1 MDWIRKKTGDQKEV
15 VIIIIRTI
23 VYSVKQAFRQISRN
37 RTMMFTSLFSI
48 TAMMLILGL
57 FFMLAVNID
66 VLSQR
71 AEEQFDMVELY
82 LKDSVSDTERM
93 ALSEKI
99 GAMECVETVQ
109 YVSKEKAL
117 KIMKKR
123 WGNNG
128 YLLDGLSSN
137 PLPASLQV
145 KMKTIGKTAGFVK
158 TIRKEKGV
166 EDVACRQDEIDKI
179 MKITEHIQIGAVIVI
194 FFLIIVSVVVVANT
208 IRLTV
213 LARGSAI
220 SIMKY
225 VGATNWFIRAP
236 FLMEGIIIGV
246 AAALLSAL
254 IVSGLYEAFADHYSE
269 RFLVMLSMQLLPV
282 SSLAGKVTAIFLG
295 LGISIGA
302 VGSIISM
309 RRFLET

>member
-1 MDWIRKKTGDQKEV
+1 M
-15 VIIIIRTI
+15 IILIRTA

-57 FFMLAVNID
+57 FFVLAVNID

-82 LKDSVSDTERM
+82 LQDSVSDTEWM
-93 ALSEKI
+93 ELSGRI
-99 GAMECVETVQ
+99 GAMDCVESVQ
-109 YVSKEKAL
+109 YVSKEKAM

-145 KMKTIGKTAGFVK
+145 KMKTIGKTAEFVK

-166 EDVACRQDEIDKI
+166 EDVVCRQDEIDKI

-194 FFLIIVSVVVVANT
+194 FFLIVVSVVVVANT

-213 LARGSAI
+213 LARGGAI

-246 AAALLSAL
+246 AAALLSTV
-254 IVSGLYEAFADHYSE
+254 IVSGLYGAFVDRYSE
-269 RFLVMLSMQLLPV
+269 KILVMLSMQLLPV
-282 SSLAGKVTAIFLG
+282 SGLAGKVTVIFLG

-302 VGSIISM
+302 AGSIISM
-309 RRFLET
+309 RKFLET

>member
-1 MDWIRKKTGDQKEV
+1 MDWIRKNTGDQKEV

-93 ALSEKI
+93 ELSEKI

>member
-1 MDWIRKKTGDQKEV
+1 MDWIRKNTGDQKEV

-93 ALSEKI
+93 ELSEKI

-179 MKITEHIQIGAVIVI
+179 MKITEHIQIGVVIVI

>member
-1 MDWIRKKTGDQKEV
+1 M
-15 VIIIIRTI
+15 IIRTI

-82 LKDSVSDTERM
+82 LKDYVSDTERM
-93 ALSEKI
+93 ELSEKI

-194 FFLIIVSVVVVANT
+194 FFLW
-208 IRLTV
+208 R
-213 LARGSAI
+213 
-220 SIMKY
+220 MKWQPTP
-225 VGATNWFIRAP
+225 VP
-236 FLMEGIIIGV
+236 
-246 AAALLSAL
+246 
-254 IVSGLYEAFADHYSE
+254 
-269 RFLVMLSMQLLPV
+269 LPGK
-282 SSLAGKVTAIFLG
+282 SHRQRSLAGYSPWSCKELDTTEWLHFL
-295 LGISIGA
+295 
-302 VGSIISM
+302 
-309 RRFLET
+309 

>member
-1 MDWIRKKTGDQKEV
+1 MDWIRKNTGDQKEV

-93 ALSEKI
+93 ELSEKI

-179 MKITEHIQIGAVIVI
+179 MKITEHIQIGVVIVI

-269 RFLVMLSMQLLPV
+269 KFLVMLSMQLLPV

>member
-1 MDWIRKKTGDQKEV
+1 
-15 VIIIIRTI
+15 
-23 VYSVKQAFRQISRN
+23 
-37 RTMMFTSLFSI
+37 MMFTSLFSI

>member
-1 MDWIRKKTGDQKEV
+1 MDWIRKNTGDQKEV

-71 AEEQFDMVELY
+71 AQEQFDMVELY

-93 ALSEKI
+93 ELSEKI

-179 MKITEHIQIGAVIVI
+179 MKITEHIQIGVVIVI

>member
-1 MDWIRKKTGDQKEV
+1 MDWIRKNTGDQKEV

-93 ALSEKI
+93 ELSEKI

-269 RFLVMLSMQLLPV
+269 KFLVMLSMQLLPV

>member
-1 MDWIRKKTGDQKEV
+1 
-15 VIIIIRTI
+15 
-23 VYSVKQAFRQISRN
+23 
-37 RTMMFTSLFSI
+37 
-48 TAMMLILGL
+48 MLILGL

-269 RFLVMLSMQLLPV
+269 RSVC
-282 SSLAGKVTAIFLG
+282 LG
-295 LGISIGA
+295 
-302 VGSIISM
+302 
-309 RRFLET
+309 

>member
-1 MDWIRKKTGDQKEV
+1 MDWIRKNTGDQKEV
-15 VIIIIRTI
+15 VIMIIRTI

-93 ALSEKI
+93 ELSEKI

-179 MKITEHIQIGAVIVI
+179 MKITEHIQIGVVIVI